1 MARYGASRCA
11 EPDVG
16 ASRAPG
22 PDGPVRLVLW
32 TAMAALL
39 SAGCGS
45 LAWQQAGR
53 GTICDVESDVRAREF
68 LCDRAVAGPPGT
80 ALGAAPEAICG
91 ARREGRAAIEAPV
104 PRFEIFAGIMP
115 RVSIGNKIAGHSGP
129 TAPNNVV
136 YVAHWDEA
144 FEATF
149 GFEVQVNLVRPP
161 RTVVELGAGDT
172 FFGIRVSVESYEG
185 LASPGAP
192 PPGGVPGSWP
202 ATVVGTYDDMTVLG
216 FWADGRTLL
225 NPINVGRWARPYLH
239 YGVGVVRYSQ
249 VLLTGGGASYP
260 NWDATLA
267 LGWHMGV
274 GIELRT
280 SNLGFYIE
288 GGIQAV
294 GPPDVSED
302 TTGIAPGL
310 VEDFYDQRSAQNLV
324 TYPLRIGVM
333 VAF

>member
-1 MARYGASRCA
+1 MAKYGASRCA

-16 ASRAPG
+16 EPKTIG

-32 TAMAALL
+32 AAMAGLL

-53 GTICDVESDVRAREF
+53 GTICDVESDVR
-68 LCDRAVAGPPGT
+68 DRAVAGPPGT

-91 ARREGRAAIEAPV
+91 AGREGRGAIEAPV

-115 RVSIGNKIAGHSGP
+115 RVSIGNKIAGHSGATP
-129 TAPNNVV
+129 PGVV
-136 YVAHWDEA
+136 HWDQA

-161 RTVVELGAGDT
+161 RTAMELGAGDT
-172 FFGIRVSVESYEG
+172 FFGIRFSMESYSG
-185 LASPGAP
+185 LATPDAP
-192 PPGGVPGSWP
+192 PPGAAPGGWGP
-202 ATVVGTYDDMTVLG
+202 IIPVYDDMTLLG

-239 YGVGVVRYSQ
+239 YGVGVVSYPE
-249 VLLTGGGASYP
+249 VALIGGGASYP

-280 SNLGFYIE
+280 SNLGFYVE

-294 GPPDVSED
+294 GPPNVSEE
-302 TTGIAPGL
+302 TTGI
-310 VEDFYDQRSAQNLV
+310 VSDFNDQRSAQDLV